1 MGPVYIS
8 VKKKEDICQLYIRAE
23 KIIKKKKVQM
33 KLANI
38 RIKNKHHSDLHVRNC
53 IKQNEASGSITTYI
67 NRIKII
73 CNIF

>member
-8 VKKKEDICQLYIRAE
+8 VKKKRRHMSTLYQGG
-23 KIIKKKKVQM
+23 KNNKKKKVQM